1 MKKIAVLLSGCG
13 VFDGSEIYETVIT
26 LLAIERNGAS
36 YQCFAPDKEQL
47 HVIDHNAQKP
57 TDESRNV
64 LIEAARLA
72 RGDVKPLNALNVAE
86 FDALIIPGG
95 FGAAKNFSDFAVNG
109 ADAVADEQ
117 VVSFCQAFAA
127 AKKPAGY
134 MCIAPSLL
142 PFVYGHGIELTIG
155 NDTDTATALEKMG
168 AKHIACSVDEIVVDE
183 KHRVVTTPAYML
195 AGSLSEAASGIDKLV
210 AKVVA
215 LTNHA

>member
-36 YQCFAPDKEQL
+36 YQCFAPDKKQL

-86 FDALIIPGG
+86 FDALIVPGG
-95 FGAAKNFSDFAVNG
+95 FGAAKNFSDFAVQG

-117 VVSFCQAFAA
+117 VVTFCHAFAA

-142 PFVYGHGIELTIG
+142 PFVYGQGIELTIG
-155 NDTDTATALEKMG
+155 TDSNTAEALEKMG
-168 AKHIACSVDEIVVDE
+168 AKHIPCSVDAIVVDE

-210 AKVVA
+210 TKVLA
-215 LTNHA
+215 MAS